1 MSIKLFP
8 LLAGLTLFAAC
19 EGESQDGIQTTENGT
34 RYTYTTRNEDGKLAA
49 AGDFI
54 YFDAVLK
61 TEGDSVLIDT
71 REGGGPSPVIQ
82 ALSDSIVD
90 QNTGPVEDVLR
101 KVRVGEHIVIRTNL
115 DKFPSKPPGMEN
127 DSVLLYDIEVKEII
141 DQNEFNAR
149 QEKLAQEAQVKA
161 DATRAREEERLAFT
175 QQVYEDYKAGKLDGD
190 LKTTADGIKYIIHEA
205 GDGPEAEA
213 GKGVVV
219 QYIGR
224 LTSNGEVFDQSFERG
239 MGIPFPLGSGRVI
252 PGWDEGID
260 LLRQGDRATL
270 IIPSE
275 LGYGAQGTP
284 NGSIPP
290 NSELMFYVEL
300 EEVQ

>member
-1 MSIKLFP
+1 MTTKLFSLFAA
-8 LLAGLTLFAAC
+8 LLLFAAC
-19 EGESQDGIQTTENGT
+19 EGEDRDRVQTTENGT
-34 RYTYTTRNEDGKLAA
+34 RYTYVTRNDDGQLAE

-61 TEGDSVLIDT
+61 TEGDSILIDT
-71 REGGGPSPVIQ
+71 RANGGDSPVIQ

-101 KVRVGEHIVIRTNL
+101 KVRVGEQIVIRTNL
-115 DKFPSKPPGMEN
+115 ENFPSKPPGMEN
-127 DSVLLYDIEVKEII
+127 DSVLLYDITVKEIVGQ
-141 DQNEFNAR
+141 DEFNAR
-149 QEKLAQEAQVKA
+149 QQALAEEAQVKA
-161 DATRAREEERLAFT
+161 VATQGREEERLAFT
-175 QQVYEDYKAGKLDGD
+175 QQVYDDYKAGKLDD
-190 LKTTADGIKYIIHEA
+190 QLETAPSGVRYLVHQS
-205 GDGPEAEA
+205 GDGPEAEV

-239 MGIPFPLGSGRVI
+239 MGIPFALGTGRVI
-252 PGWDEGID
+252 PGWDDGID
-260 LLRQGDRATL
+260 LLRQGDQATL
-270 IIPSE
+270 VIPSE
-275 LGYGAQGTP
+275 LAYGAQGTP

-290 NSELMFYVEL
+290 DSELMFYVEL